1 MAKVS
6 GYVVQLSR
14 PKLSNA
20 AKGFLFTCGGV
31 LGEKYTSILLVYM
44 VYREDDV
51 FFQVGGWEFSS
62 KNTIDHEVDRKR
74 LGAALGS
81 KTHLTFDGF

>member
-1 MAKVS
+1 M
-6 GYVVQLSR
+6 QQR
-14 PKLSNA
+14 
-20 AKGFLFTCGGV
+20 GFCLLGGV

-62 KNTIDHEVDRKR
+62 KNAIDHEVDRKR

>member
-20 AKGFLFTCGGV
+20 AKGFLFTWGGS
-31 LGEKYTSILLVYM
+31 GRKIHINSIGSWFIGKM
-44 VYREDDV
+44 MF

-62 KNTIDHEVDRKR
+62 KKPLIM
-74 LGAALGS
+74 GS
-81 KTHLTFDGF
+81 IENDWERP